1 MKRLIGRTD
10 MEDAMKRLDKLTQE
24 EVRMAVAENLKA
36 THAVDERLR
45 GVARTVGA
53 IDNKVVGVDDNVAI
67 VKDNVA
73 TVKDNV
79 AIVKDSVVGV
89 NDRVAA
95 VDDRVAGVDNK
106 MASVDDRLKVV
117 DDKVDEVIHGARII
131 FNQFLEPLLNSELLR
146 RKGSN
151 HSHAASSQ

>member
-1 MKRLIGRTD
+1 
-10 MEDAMKRLDKLTQE
+10 
-24 EVRMAVAENLKA
+24 
-36 THAVDERLR
+36 
-45 GVARTVGA
+45 
-53 IDNKVVGVDDNVAI
+53 
-67 VKDNVA
+67 
-73 TVKDNV
+73 
-79 AIVKDSVVGV
+79 
-89 NDRVAA
+89 VAA

-131 FNQFLEPLLNSELLR
+131 FGQFLEPLLSSELLR